1 MNMMK
6 SRLITNKRER
16 IIFMSNASIISNCL
30 IALGKL
36 AMGIYN
42 NSIFLCINAFYNLGM
57 AFAKIVVLYHYKNDD
72 QKNVCDCYKQV
83 GIILICT
90 AVTYIFYSCRLF
102 ISHEITNY
110 SMFSGIAIATVT
122 FFEIGFAMY
131 GILTN
136 TKEQAPIVNSIK
148 IINLCSSLISL
159 VLTQTALLSF
169 NSAIEASQY
178 NGILAL
184 IFGSSVI
191 FLGIYMIK
199 YSKKRY

>member
-1 MNMMK
+1 MN

-16 IIFMSNASIISNCL
+16 IIFMSNVSIISNCL

-36 AMGIYN
+36 ALGIYN
-42 NSIFLCINAFYNLGM
+42 NSIFLCCNALYNFGM
-57 AFAKIVVLYHYKNDD
+57 AFAKIVVLYHYKNDN
-72 QKNVCDCYKQV
+72 QENVCDCYKQV
-83 GIILICT
+83 GMILICT
-90 AVTYIFYSCRLF
+90 ALTYIFYSFRLF

-110 SMFSGIAIATVT
+110 SMFSGITIATVT
-122 FFEIGFAMY
+122 FFEIGFAIY

-136 TKEQAPIVNSIK
+136 TKEQAPIVKSIK
-148 IINLCSSLISL
+148 TINLCSSLISL

-169 NSAIEASQY
+169 NSAVEASQY

-191 FLGIYMIK
+191 FLGIYMVK
-199 YSKKRY
+199 NSKKRY